1 MKVLSERA
9 LHTSFYRILDTP
21 IMTNTIRGYFLESLV
36 EAALAP
42 DWRCNDIWDSWDL
55 SHTASK
61 LRMEVK
67 QSAVRQ
73 VWDAPASER
82 SRAAAPRFDIRERD
96 QMWKGGGLTPA
107 LGRAE
112 IYVFG
117 FHPVADWKVA
127 DQRRA
132 EQWEFYILGRD
143 GLPDAKSISLAEL
156 RKRTDAVRAD
166 QLRQVVNDLVSSLLG
181 HS

>member
-1 MKVLSERA
+1 
-9 LHTSFYRILDTP
+9 
-21 IMTNTIRGYFLESLV
+21 
-36 EAALAP
+36 
-42 DWRCNDIWDSWDL
+42 
-55 SHTASK
+55 
-61 LRMEVK
+61 
-67 QSAVRQ
+67 
-73 VWDAPASER
+73 
-82 SRAAAPRFDIRERD
+82 
-96 QMWKGGGLTPA
+96 MWKGGGLTPA

>member
-1 MKVLSERA
+1 MKALSDRA
-9 LHTSFYRILDTP
+9 LHSSFYRILDTP

-55 SHTASK
+55 SHTASS

-73 VWDAPASER
+73 VWDAPASAR

-96 QMWKGGGLTPA
+96 QMWKDGEMTEA

-117 FHPVADWKVA
+117 FHPVADWIIA

-132 EQWEFYILGRD
+132 EQWEFYVLGGD
-143 GLPDAKSISLAEL
+143 KLPEAKSISLAEL
-156 RKRTDAVRAD
+156 RRRANPVTAD
-166 QLRQVVNDLVSSLLG
+166 QLRQTVNKLVSALVS
-181 HS
+181 